1 MRVFCLV
8 AGFVVVGLVS
18 TAAQAE
24 EPDTG
29 RLLGTVTSDAEAP
42 LETLLVSASGPTGT
56 TVATCDAAGRF
67 EFSDL
72 HPGLYLVRAHASG
85 FTTAG
90 RHIVEINSGLSTLHS
105 MRLRQ
110 VASLGAGPSPVLA
123 AGAAPGLT
131 GVSGADW
138 FHENAEA
145 EQPDP
150 LDAEPREP
158 ADRLSAAPH
167 AHTEKAWRLRRARR
181 SVLKDVSGP
190 LWAAGGGERPRVAER
205 GVLSARPSNDLL
217 GGLALSGQFQLL
229 ARTQIDA
236 PAGLWSANQLPGQV
250 AYVDVGA
257 PSGESGWGLR
267 GAVTMGDSGSW
278 VLAGSYLAELTA
290 DHVIALDASYS
301 KQRPLQEELDLTAAE
316 RSASDT
322 DANREVGSVKADGRW
337 ALSRRL
343 SVGYGAALARYGY
356 LEQGRL
362 FSPHAEVVVEPVA
375 RTRVRATVA
384 RNMSAP
390 GAEEFLPSAAGFWL
404 PPERTFAP
412 LSPLEPLQAQR
423 TRHIELA
430 LERDLGSASVISVR
444 RFQQRVAN
452 QTVTLF
458 GVEPGAGRSVTD
470 HYYLANARGLDAA
483 GWGRQLQPRAGRTR
497 AGRRG
502 VQRDAVAVGPVARRL
517 APARGRERVA
527 NGDGAVPRRDDLD
540 RNRDPGDRHQR
551 LRPGARQH
559 GVRPGRSHAGRTR
572 AGYPASRFESSR
584 RCRSRR
590 SETATGR
597 CSSTCATC
605 CTSRQSVHRS
615 TMSCWSSIPR
625 SSSWAGWSCTSD
637 PKGLPASGRRG
648 FGAQPRPMDAHPND

>member
-8 AGFVVVGLVS
+8 VGFVVVGLVS

-110 VASLGAGPSPVLA
+110 VASVGAGPSPVLA

-375 RTRVRATVA
+375 RTRVRAAVA

-483 GWGRQLQPRAGRTR
+483 GWGVSFSHELAGRVR
-497 AGRRG
+497 
-502 VQRDAVAVGPVARRL
+502 
-517 APARGRERVA
+517 
-527 NGDGAVPRRDDLD
+527 GAVEYSVTRSQW
-540 RNRDPGDRHQR
+540 DPWR
-551 LRPGARQH
+551 GAWLL
-559 GVRPGRSHAGRTR
+559 PEAASAWRT
-572 AGYPASRFESSR
+572 GTERFHDVTTSIETEIP
-584 RCRSRR
+584 
-590 SETATGR
+590 ETAT
-597 CSSTCATC
+597 
-605 CTSRQSVHRS
+605 SVFVLARVN
-615 TMSCWSSIPR
+615 TAFARAAAMPVTPGLGTR
-625 SSSWAGWSCTSD
+625 FAFRVKQTLPFAPFGDSD
-637 PKGLPASGRRG
+637 WEVLVDVRNLLHEQTVGASVYDELLVVNPPKQFVGGLVVH
-648 FGAQPRPMDAHPND
+648 F